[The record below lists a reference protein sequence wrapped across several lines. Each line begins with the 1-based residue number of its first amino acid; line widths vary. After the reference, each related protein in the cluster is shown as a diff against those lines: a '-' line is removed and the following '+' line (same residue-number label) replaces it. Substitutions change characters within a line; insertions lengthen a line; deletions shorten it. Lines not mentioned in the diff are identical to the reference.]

1 MSKQKKSSHRQTF
14 QIESGSLVRTGLP
27 LGGLL
32 GAAIILVAALFCYFP
47 SLNGGFLWD
56 DDRLLTESRIIKAS
70 DGLHRI
76 WCSTEA
82 VDFWPATNTLLWIEW
97 RLWEMNPV
105 GYHVTNLITHVA
117 AAWLIW
123 IILRKLSIP
132 GALLA
137 AMIFA
142 VHPVNV
148 ESVAWITQQDN
159 TLAMLFFLLAMLWYL
174 KSDASTARGEN
185 GHVTDAFPGGTM
197 GTSKL
202 ARLRLAAKQ
211 CIAHCL
217 PCTAHC
223 PPSTAHCCNW
233 YWISLAGFAL
243 AMLSKGSVAVLP
255 VLLLGIVW
263 WRRKV
268 TLWDAARTLPFFA
281 VAAVLA
287 GVNIWFQTHGS
298 GEEFRE
304 AGFVERLLGAGGVIW
319 FYLYKALL
327 PFDLA
332 YVYPQWEIQ
341 TGRLSWW
348 LPLLSALAVTA
359 MLWRYREKWSRPFLF
374 AWVFFCVSLLP
385 VMGFTDVE
393 YMECSL
399 VANHYQYIAI
409 NGVICLAAAGWSS
422 WHRHLQGRIRWAG
435 SAAVVLVGTLMLLS
449 WQQSR
454 LYSNA
459 ILLYQE
465 TLKNNPQSYLV
476 HNSLGIA
483 LNDAGQREKAVEQF
497 KQAVVLKPDYL
508 EARNNLGVVLNNM
521 GRTQDAIKL
530 FQQALLLK
538 PDYPDTLNNLGM
550 VLNAAGRSDEA
561 IKYIEQALRLKPDYP
576 EAICSLGIV
585 LSKTGRP
592 QEAVILFEK
601 ALRLKSDYPEAHYN
615 LGLALGDIGRRKE
628 AIEHFHQALLLK
640 PGYAEVYNSMGVLL
654 CQAGQSREAI
664 EHFRKALH
672 FNRNMFAAENNLGNV
687 LSDEGS
693 SDEAIGHYEQA
704 LRLKP
709 DYLQAHI
716 NLADTLVKARQLPK
730 AIEHY
735 EQALRLKPDIAEV
748 YFSLAM
754 TYAKT
759 KRPGEAVA
767 SAQKAL
773 ELARTQGRME
783 LARQIEDWL
792 KTYRASASE

>member
-1 MSKQKKSSHRQTF
+1 MSKQKKSSHKRAF
-14 QIESGSLVRTGLP
+14 QIESGSLVRTGVP
-27 LGGLL
+27 LRALL

-47 SLNGGFLWD
+47 SLSGGFLWD

-82 VDFWPATNTLLWIEW
+82 VDFWPATNILLWIEW
-97 RLWEMNPV
+97 RLWGMNPA

-123 IILRKLSIP
+123 INLQKLSIP
-132 GALLA
+132 GAFLA
-137 AMIFA
+137 ALIFA

-159 TLAMLFFLLAMLWYL
+159 TLAMLFFLISILWYL
-174 KSDASTARGEN
+174 KGMRRAASKVAPGRLKGAGRETASGII
-185 GHVTDAFPGGTM
+185 H
-197 GTSKL
+197 
-202 ARLRLAAKQ
+202 
-211 CIAHCL
+211 
-217 PCTAHC
+217 
-223 PPSTAHCCNW
+223 PSSFIPHPSSF
-233 YWISLAGFAL
+233 YWLSLTGFAL
-243 AMLSKGSVAVLP
+243 AMLSKGLAAVLP

-263 WRRKV
+263 WRRRV
-268 TLWDAARTLPFFA
+268 TLWDAARTLPFFL
-281 VAAVLA
+281 VAAALA

-298 GEEFRE
+298 GEVYRT

-341 TGRLSWW
+341 SGRVLWW

-359 MLWRYREKWSRPFLF
+359 VLWRYKEKWSRPFLF
-374 AWVFFCVSLLP
+374 AWGFFCVSLLP

-399 VANHYQYIAI
+399 VANHYQYIAMI
-409 NGVICLAAAGWSS
+409 GVISLAAAGWSA
-422 WHRHLQGRIRWAG
+422 WRRQMQGPARWVGGGAAG
-435 SAAVVLVGTLMLLS
+435 VLAGTLIVLS

-465 TLKNNPQSYLV
+465 TLKNNPQSYIV

-497 KQAVVLKPDYL
+497 KQAMVLKPDYL
-508 EARNNLGVVLNNM
+508 EARNNLGAVLNNM
-521 GRTQDAIKL
+521 GRTQDAIKI
-530 FQQALLLK
+530 FKQALLLK
-538 PDYPDTLNNLGM
+538 PDYPDTLNNLGT
-550 VLNAAGRSDEA
+550 VLNAAGRPDEA

-576 EAICSLGIV
+576 EALCSMGLV
-585 LSKTGRP
+585 LSNSGRP
-592 QEAVILFEK
+592 QEAIILFEK
-601 ALRLKSDYPEAHYN
+601 ALRLKSNYPEAHYN
-615 LGLALGDIGRRKE
+615 LGLALGDVGRRNE
-628 AIEHFHQALLLK
+628 AIEHFRQALLLK
-640 PGYAEVYNSMGVLL
+640 PDYADVYNSLGVLL
-654 CQAGQSREAI
+654 GQAGRSREAI
-664 EHFRKALH
+664 EHFRQALH
-672 FNRNMFAAENNLGNV
+672 FNPNMYGAENNLGNA

-716 NLADTLVKARQLPK
+716 NLADTLVKAGQLPK

-735 EQALRLKPDIAEV
+735 EQALRLKPDSAEAC
-748 YFSLAM
+748 FNLAL
-754 TYAKT
+754 TYART

-773 ELARTQGRME
+773 ELARSQGRME
-783 LARQIEDWL
+783 LA
-792 KTYRASASE
+792 